1 MENFYILKGGEVSE
15 AIDELCFQRLK
26 EYLKDDF
33 IVDVMCED
41 VHPNDIQEVA
51 EAMNLVVKFL
61 RWTKAYN
68 DVDKI
73 DEWYE
78 KGAETDKNK
87 KLSVSLDMY
96 HMFCIIKALQRMEKG
111 VLKEPK
117 ADGASEL
124 LGIIKDTRNIIREK
138 QLGLIDYYGNFPDT
152 HNKILKDID
161 LLREGIK

>member
-1 MENFYILKGGEVSE
+1 MENFYILKGGDVSE

-51 EAMNLVVKFL
+51 EAVNLVVKFL
-61 RWTKAYN
+61 RWTKAYD

-87 KLSVSLDMY
+87 KLSVSLDIY
-96 HMFCIIKALQRMEKG
+96 HMFFIIKALQRMKKD
-111 VLKEPK
+111 VLQEPK
-117 ADGASEL
+117 AAGASEL
-124 LGIIKDTRNIIREK
+124 LDIIDDTRNIIRKK
-138 QLGLIDYYGNFPDT
+138 QLGIIDYYGNFPDT
-152 HNKILKDID
+152 YNKILKDID